1 MRQFNRATALIGSM
15 RFRICAIVRGEA
27 FHIKEWLSFHRLAAR
42 FWLAC
47 NDPDPQPLLQLLDAH
62 IQPGLVAVRHVPS

>member
-1 MRQFNRATALIGSM
+1 LPSSSGREKSTLCRRRAT
-15 RFRICAIVRGEA
+15 GEA
-27 FHIKEWLSFHRLAAR
+27 FHIKEWLAFHRLAGAAR